1 MLELNKRFTSNFL
14 GSGFG
19 HLGLDHKNQLFLSKL
34 KIAPNVVCLE
44 NGQLLFKWLG
54 FKNLVA
60 GNYHSESSVHIKCSS
75 KEICGKL
82 PVDPVHNGMS
92 KYIVQ

>member
-1 MLELNKRFTSNFL
+1 M
-14 GSGFG
+14 
-19 HLGLDHKNQLFLSKL
+19 
-34 KIAPNVVCLE
+34 APNVVCMKTANFCL
-44 NGQLLFKWLG
+44 NGWASKI
-54 FKNLVA
+54 LVS